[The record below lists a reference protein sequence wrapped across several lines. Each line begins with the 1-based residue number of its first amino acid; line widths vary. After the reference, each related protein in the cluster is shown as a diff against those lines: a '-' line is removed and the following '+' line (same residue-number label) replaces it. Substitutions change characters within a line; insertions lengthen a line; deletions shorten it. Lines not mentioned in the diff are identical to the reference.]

1 MILTC
6 GVFSCAEDAK
16 NKSDDKKNQQGFC
29 STGPSP
35 KQK

>member
-1 MILTC
+1 MMLMCEFFPVQKLQKIT
-6 GVFSCAEDAK
+6 EME
-16 NKSDDKKNQQGFC
+16 KNQQGFC